1 LLPDLYN
8 RDDKKM
14 NWRTIEYFKGCLL
27 GGAIGDAMGA
37 PIEFMSMD
45 RIRATFGHQGLTSYS
60 EAYGRLGAF
69 TDDTQMTLFTAEGLI
84 LSKVRQEYQGND
96 GMVSSVYHA
105 LLRWLYT
112 QEMDL
117 HGNLIKNH
125 GTCSIVDGVLIG
137 YKELFSSRAPGNSC
151 LSALESG
158 KMGTMDNPINN
169 SKGCGGVMRI
179 APVGLA
185 CKDTQKA
192 FQIGC
197 ECAAITHGHP
207 TGYLV
212 AGTLAALISMIISG
226 DSLKDAI
233 DESTRILKTKKNSK
247 ETLAAIDKAVEMVN
261 KSTPGPGV
269 IEDIGAGW
277 VAEEALVI
285 SIYCALVAGDDFKK
299 GVLLS
304 VNHSGDSD
312 STGSITGNILGAL
325 YGVDIIPE
333 NWLIDLELHDFIGE
347 IAGDLFDQFG

>member
-1 LLPDLYN
+1 MTN
-8 RDDKKM
+8 K
-14 NWRTIEYFKGCLL
+14 RTIEHFKACMI

-45 RIRATFGHQGLTSYS
+45 RIRTIFGHQGLTSYS

-96 GMVSSVYHA
+96 GMVSSVYNA

-112 QEMDL
+112 QETDL
-117 HGNLIKNH
+117 QGRLIKNH
-125 GTCSIVDGVLIG
+125 GTCSIVDGVLTG

-151 LSALESG
+151 LSALKSG
-158 KMGTMDNPINN
+158 KMGSIDNPINN

-185 CKDTQKA
+185 CKDAQKA

-197 ECAAITHGHP
+197 RCAAITHGHP
-207 TGYLV
+207 TGYLA
-212 AGTLAALISMIISG
+212 AGTLAALISRIISG
-226 DSLKDAI
+226 DSLKNAI
-233 DESTRILKTKKNSK
+233 DESTRILKTKKNN
-247 ETLAAIDKAVEMVN
+247 EEILAAIDKAVEMTD
-261 KSTPGPGV
+261 KSIPGPGV

-277 VAEEALVI
+277 VAEEALAI

-325 YGVDIIPE
+325 YGVEIIPE
-333 NWLIDLELHDFIGE
+333 NWLIDLEFHDLIGE
-347 IAGDLFDQFG
+347 LAGDLFDQFGYLTF